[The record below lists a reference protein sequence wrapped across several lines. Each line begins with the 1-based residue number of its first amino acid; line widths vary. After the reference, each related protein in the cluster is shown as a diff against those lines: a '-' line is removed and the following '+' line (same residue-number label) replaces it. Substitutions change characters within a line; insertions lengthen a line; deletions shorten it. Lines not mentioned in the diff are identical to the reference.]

1 MRGAKLVAAMFGL
14 VLGLALGWYVGFT
27 RPAMRANRDAR
38 RYVTSM
44 EHDDRV
50 GVAVALAA
58 IRDLEQQRD
67 AHAKELLARQ
77 VASYYVVY
85 GPPDDPKK
93 CIPADI
99 MSVLRKID
107 FAPAQAPLQH
117 SSHVAIPTLPSS
129 LRLPS
134 PRCSFSRAFLSI
146 SRLADSLDSR

>member
-1 MRGAKLVAAMFGL
+1 MRGAKLIAAMFGL

-27 RPAMRANRDAR
+27 RPVVQANRDAR

-93 CIPADI
+93 RIPADI
-99 MSVLRKID
+99 MSVLREID
-107 FAPAQAPLQH
+107 DAAHAYPVVQT
-117 SSHVAIPTLPSS
+117 AIDKSKEGLTK
-129 LRLPS
+129 
-134 PRCSFSRAFLSI
+134 
-146 SRLADSLDSR
+146 